1 MSFLARRVHR
11 VGMSRSMANVL
22 LFLITMAWG
31 LSYVLLKIGAAALPP
46 FEVLALRFTLAS
58 VVCITIFRH
67 RLGRLTKRVLY
78 YGFILGS
85 VMYLCSTA
93 IIYGMNTTEAS
104 TASFLTS
111 SAIVI
116 VPVAQAI
123 RKRRLPEK
131 KIIFGTIGTTI
142 GIALLSLKGS
152 LVLSAGATLCIISA
166 FLYAAHIIMTDG
178 MTRKEDAILLGIV
191 QMVVMTAWGWIT
203 TLLYPSGHA
212 NRSQRMARYFS
223 PCAHL
228 RCLRLC
234 YPAFCT
240 KLHHTGKHCLDFLL
254 RACFWGN
261 LRLSL
266 FARGAFLSSNLRG
279 TSRSHQRSSNNGAPP
294 NKKITTT
301 MLLSPFLLNNYRF
314 VVSFFNLVNKMTR
327 K

>member
-1 MSFLARRVHR
+1 MSFLAQRVHR
-11 VGMSRSMANVL
+11 VGMSRSMANFL

-31 LSYVLLKIGAAALPP
+31 LSYVLLKIGGATIPP

-58 VVCITIFRH
+58 IVCIAIFRR
-67 RLGRLTKRVLY
+67 RLSRLTKRALY
-78 YGFILGS
+78 YGFLLGT
-85 VMYLCSTA
+85 VMYACSTA

-123 RKRRLPEK
+123 RKRRLPET

-191 QMVVMTAWGWIT
+191 QMVVMSAWGWST
-203 TLLYPSGHA
+203 TLLFTTPVIPTERNEWFAILALAFICGAFAFITQPFAQSYTTPENTA
-212 NRSQRMARYFS
+212 LIFS
-223 PCAHL
+223 ME
-228 RCLRLC
+228 
-234 YPAFCT
+234 PAF
-240 KLHHTGKHCLDFLL
+240 
-254 RACFWGN
+254 
-261 LRLSL
+261 
-266 FARGAFLSSNLRG
+266 GAFFGFIFL
-279 TSRSHQRSSNNGAPP
+279 HE
-294 NKKITTT
+294 
-301 MLLSPFLLNNYRF
+301 LLSFQATCGAILVLASVLLTTVHR
-314 VVSFFNLVNKMTR
+314 VEK

>member
-67 RLGRLTKRVLY
+67 RLGRLTKRALY

-203 TLLYPSGHA
+203 TLLFTHPV
-212 NRSQRMARYFS
+212 M
-223 PCAHL
+223 P
-228 RCLRLC
+228 
-234 YPAFCT
+234 
-240 KLHHTGKHCLDFLL
+240 TG
-254 RACFWGN
+254 RNEW
-261 LRLSL
+261 
-266 FARGAFLSSNLRG
+266 FAILALALICGAFAFVTQPFAQSYTTPENTALIFSLEPVFGAIFGFLFLHEVLSFQATCGALLVL
-279 TSRSHQRSSNNGAPP
+279 TSVLLTTVHLPT
-294 NKKITTT
+294 KK
-301 MLLSPFLLNNYRF
+301 
-314 VVSFFNLVNKMTR
+314 
-327 K
+327 

>member
-67 RLGRLTKRVLY
+67 RLGRLTKRALY

-142 GIALLSLKGS
+142 GTKA
-152 LVLSAGATLCIISA
+152 
-166 FLYAAHIIMTDG
+166 
-178 MTRKEDAILLGIV
+178 AILPLVVAAAPFVARLVETSLREVDKGVIEAAQSMGCTPFQIIWKVILPESKPGLVAGFVTALITILGYGSMAGFIGGGGLGKIAVNYGYNRYNPGVMIV
-191 QMVVMTAWGWIT
+191 AVVLIVVLVQLFQSVGTRISVSLDHRITDRGGKKRRSKETA
-203 TLLYPSGHA
+203 
-212 NRSQRMARYFS
+212 
-223 PCAHL
+223 
-228 RCLRLC
+228 
-234 YPAFCT
+234 
-240 KLHHTGKHCLDFLL
+240 GK
-254 RACFWGN
+254 A
-261 LRLSL
+261 
-266 FARGAFLSSNLRG
+266 
-279 TSRSHQRSSNNGAPP
+279 
-294 NKKITTT
+294 
-301 MLLSPFLLNNYRF
+301 
-314 VVSFFNLVNKMTR
+314 
-327 K
+327 